1 MTSESQSPLSFL
13 PSLRKHSSLPPTFLV
28 SPLITYLFMLLSY
41 PNTCQNYL
49 FHTVKVTSL
58 YRHLGYTRG
67 SGGKQH
73 YWVRREGF
81 LLKDRRL
88 GFEAPSL
95 GFNNCGPCVM
105 TWVQSPGPT
114 WWRERSDSHKLS
126 PSLHVCTVH
135 VYPPTQ
141 QMNKKVST

>member
-13 PSLRKHSSLPPTFLV
+13 PSLRKHSSLPHIFSKPLDNLSVYAAVISKHMPELFIPHCESYILV
-28 SPLITYLFMLLSY
+28 
-41 PNTCQNYL
+41 Q
-49 FHTVKVTSL
+49 V
-58 YRHLGYTRG
+58 
-67 SGGKQH
+67 SGIHQGLRGKQH

-126 PSLHVCTVH
+126 PSLRVCTVH